1 MNHVYRILWNEAAG
15 CFMAV
20 AETASGK
27 GKRSRGKRERAVRA
41 LVLAAGMASAQALA
55 GPEGGQVSAG
65 QGSISRSG
73 TTTTIQQNS
82 SRLSINWQSFGV
94 GANETVNFVQ
104 PSSSSVA
111 LNRVLG
117 TEASQIMGRL
127 NANGQVFLLNPNG
140 VLFGKT
146 AQVSVGGLVAST
158 LGLSDADFMGGR
170 TVLRGTGGVV
180 RNEGTIRAADGGS
193 IALVGGQVSNEG
205 TLVANLGTVALAAG
219 KQVTLDFAGDGLLKL
234 AVDEG

>member
-1 MNHVYRILWNEAAG
+1 MNHTYRVIWNEAGA
-15 CFMAV
+15 CFEAV

-27 GKRSRGKRERAVRA
+27 GKRSLGKRERKLRTLA
-41 LVLAAGMASAQALA
+41 LATGLAAAQALA
-55 GPEGGQVSAG
+55 APTGGQVSAG
-65 QGSISRSG
+65 QGGITQSG
-73 TTTTIQQNS
+73 TTTTITQTTPK
-82 SRLSINWQSFGV
+82 LAINWQSFGIA
-94 GANETVNFVQ
+94 GNETVNFVQ
-104 PSSSSVA
+104 PGSNAVA

-170 TVLRGTGGVV
+170 TVLRGNGGVV
-180 RNEGTIRAADGGS
+180 RNEGT
-193 IALVGGQVSNEG
+193 
-205 TLVANLGTVALAAG
+205 
-219 KQVTLDFAGDGLLKL
+219 
-234 AVDEG
+234 